1 MTEYT
6 ALVTVR
12 RTDNTVHTK
21 IELNQHARLGVNM
34 LIAFE
39 FLRAVLDGAEG
50 AGVLVKPFKE
60 TVKCML
66 EDFVNA
72 DTEGRDAFMNRFA
85 EIHDIL
91 GEEEQE

>member
-12 RTDNTVHTK
+12 RTADTVHTK
-21 IELNQHARLGVNM
+21 IELNQNAKLEVDM

-39 FLRAVLDGAEG
+39 FLRAVLDRAEG
-50 AGVLVKPFKE
+50 AGELVKPFKE
-60 TVKCML
+60 TVKSML

-72 DTEGRDAFMNRFA
+72 DTQERDAKMNRFV

>member
-12 RTDNTVHTK
+12 RTADTVHTK
-21 IELNQHARLGVNM
+21 IELNQHAQLEVDM

-39 FLRAVLDGAEG
+39 FLRSVLDRAERSG
-50 AGVLVKPFKE
+50 ELVKPFKE
-60 TVKCML
+60 TVKSML

-72 DTEGRDAFMNRFA
+72 DTQERDAKMNRFV

>member
-12 RTDNTVHTK
+12 RTADTVHTK
-21 IELNQHARLGVNM
+21 IELNQHARLEVDM

-39 FLRAVLDGAEG
+39 FLRSVLDRAEG
-50 AGVLVKPFKE
+50 AGALVKPFKE
-60 TVKCML
+60 TVKSML

-72 DTEGRDAFMNRFA
+72 DTEGRDAKMNRFV

>member
-1 MTEYT
+1 MTYT

-12 RTDNTVHTK
+12 RTADTVHTK
-21 IELNQHARLGVNM
+21 IELNQHAQLEVDM

-39 FLRAVLDGAEG
+39 FLRDVLDRAEG
-50 AGVLVKPFKE
+50 AGELVKPFKE
-60 TVKCML
+60 TVKSML

-72 DTEGRDAFMNRFA
+72 DTEERDAKMNRFV

-91 GEEEQE
+91 GEEEQG